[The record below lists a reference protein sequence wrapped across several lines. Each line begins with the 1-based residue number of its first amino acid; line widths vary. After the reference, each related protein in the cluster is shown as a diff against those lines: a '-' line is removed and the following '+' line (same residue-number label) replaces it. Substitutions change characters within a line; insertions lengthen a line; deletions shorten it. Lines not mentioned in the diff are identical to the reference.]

1 MPDRRR
7 NVQRG
12 IPGQVPSK
20 IDSIYDGLHL
30 REATNSSIAV
40 AVLSVCAL
48 NVACFVRYRNWGAA
62 AMGIFAGIQITFFVT
77 NAPHIFP
84 YSALLVAYVGI
95 ATENPLVIAIL
106 ANTLSV
112 ALVHIAVRRY
122 FLGKGNWKHLNQRGH
137 KIA

>member
-20 IDSIYDGLHL
+20 INSIYDGLHL
-30 REATNSSIAV
+30 REAKNSCIAT
-40 AVLSVCAL
+40 AMLSVCAL

-62 AMGIFAGIQITFFVT
+62 AIGIFAGMQITFFVT
-77 NAPHIFP
+77 NAPEIFP
-84 YSALLVAYVGI
+84 YATLLVAYVGI
-95 ATENPLVIAIL
+95 ATENPLVIAVL
-106 ANTLSV
+106 ANTFLV

-122 FLGKGNWKHLNQRGH
+122 LFGTGNWKHLNQRGQ